1 MSLSSLLLQW
11 FYMIYNFA
19 PLKNSVKDV
28 EEWLKKENAQIRTGR
43 ASIALL
49 DFIRVDSYGS
59 MVPLNQVGGLS
70 TEDPRT
76 IRIAPWDMAQVKEIE
91 KALVSSNLGVSV
103 GVDDRGLRV
112 SFPPLTTERRDQF
125 IKLAKEKLEQGK
137 ISLRKHRDDAWSE
150 IQKKEKEGG
159 MSEDDKFR
167 FKTEMEKIIQDAV
180 KSLEAL
186 YKKKEDELMN

>member
-1 MSLSSLLLQW
+1 MT
-11 FYMIYNFA
+11 YNFTT
-19 PLKNSVKDV
+19 LKGNVKDV
-28 EEWLKKENAQIRTGR
+28 EEWLKRENAQIRTGR
-43 ASIALL
+43 ASVALL

-76 IRIAPWDMAQVKEIE
+76 IRVAPWDMGQVKEIE
-91 KALVSSNLGVSV
+91 KALVASNLGVSV
-103 GVDDRGLRV
+103 AVDDRGLRV

-137 ISLRKHRDDAWSE
+137 VTMRKHRDDAWND

-167 FKTEMEKIIQDAV
+167 FKTEMEKIVQDTI
-180 KSLEAL
+180 KNLEVL